1 VNFSNIRKRIDL
13 VLEEDKF
20 YYDGGPGRLR
30 ARIIYF
36 APKLGRSITGSLK
49 EAETVL
55 NEVIAIHPNFTL
67 SHLFLADIYWKMKKK
82 EQCRAELM
90 RVLEIPENSLPK
102 YSPENRRDKIDA
114 KKRLLDYFNEKTYL

>member
-1 VNFSNIRKRIDL
+1 VNFPNIRKRIDL

-36 APKLGRSITGSLK
+36 APKLGRSLTGSLK
-49 EAETVL
+49 DAEKYLIEA
-55 NEVIAIHPNFTL
+55 IATHPNFTL
-67 SHLFLADIYWKMKKK
+67 SYLFLADIYWKMKKK
-82 EQCRAELM
+82 DQCRAELM
-90 RVLEIPENSLPK
+90 KVLEIPENSLPR

-114 KKRLLDYFNEKTYL
+114 QKRLLEYFTETF